1 MTKLIDYYD
10 SMSSPWTYLG
20 HLRFEILAQRFG
32 LTINHKPM
40 DLLNVWSVS
49 GGLPLKQ
56 RAIQRQE
63 YRHAELRRWREF
75 QDIPCNVE
83 PKYHPVA
90 DRRAC
95 YMVIASK
102 QQGLDCSVL
111 SYAMLKAVWV
121 EDRNVADH
129 DTLRAIANGIG
140 MDGDALMAATENEEV
155 KAEYE
160 ANTEEAMAI
169 SVFGAPTYVFEGEL
183 FWGQD
188 RLELL
193 EWRLTQALGPPQSA
207 TARAARE

>member
-1 MTKLIDYYD
+1 MPDYIDYYD

-20 HLRFEILAQRFG
+20 HQRFEDLARRFR

-40 DLLNVWSVS
+40 DLLKVWSVS

-56 RAIQRQE
+56 RAIQRQN
-63 YRHAELRRWREF
+63 YRHAELRRWSEYLAL
-75 QDIPCNVE
+75 PCNVE

-102 QQGLDCSVL
+102 QQGLDCSAL
-111 SYAMLKAVWV
+111 SLAMLKAVWV
-121 EDRNVADH
+121 ENRNIADH
-129 DTLRAIANGIG
+129 DILRAIANEIG
-140 MDGDALMAATENEEV
+140 MDGAALVSATENEKV

-169 SVFGAPTYVFEGEL
+169 GVFGAPTYVFKGEL

-188 RLELL
+188 RLQLL
-193 EWRLTQALGPPQSA
+193 EWRLTQVLGLPDSA
-207 TARAARE
+207 TARATN